1 MKQITAIEAKRLMEE
16 NKLFLLDIRE
26 PYEVEICSV
35 GGNCIPMAEVCSQSN
50 EFPKDKTIAVM
61 CKSGRR
67 AQAVA
72 NLLMTDFG
80 FEDVVLVEG
89 GIISWIELNNEPLEK
104 Y

>member
-1 MKQITAIEAKRLMEE
+1 MKQITAKEAKELLEQ
-16 NKLFLLDIRE
+16 NQLFLLDIRE

-35 GGNCIPMAEVCSQSN
+35 GGNFIPMAEVS
-50 EFPKDKTIAVM
+50 ERVEELPKDQTIAVM

-72 NLLMTDFG
+72 NLLMMDFG
-80 FEDVVLVEG
+80 FDNIAIVEG
-89 GIISWIELNNEPLEK
+89 GIIAWIELNNESLEI